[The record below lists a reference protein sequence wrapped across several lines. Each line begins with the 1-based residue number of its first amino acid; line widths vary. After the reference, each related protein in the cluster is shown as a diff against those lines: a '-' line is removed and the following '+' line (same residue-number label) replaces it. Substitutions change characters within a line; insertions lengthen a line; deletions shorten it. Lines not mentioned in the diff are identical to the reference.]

1 MGCGKSTVG
10 RNLARKTGRR
20 FVDMD
25 AYKEKK
31 TGKTISEIFAEQGED
46 GFRDIEHE
54 VCAELAKKSS
64 LIIATGGGALT
75 FERNVE
81 VFRGKDMIVLLDVP
95 DRVSPASRFLE
106 RYGFPAPNGRLLYGR

>member
-10 RNLARKTGRR
+10 RNLARKTGKR

-25 AYKEKK
+25 AYIEKK
-31 TGKTISEIFAEQGED
+31 TGKTISEIFTDQGED

-54 VCAELAKKSS
+54 VCLELADKSN

-75 FERNVE
+75 FERNVR
-81 VFRGKDMIVLLDVP
+81 VFKGKDIIGQGQKHP
-95 DRVSPASRFLE
+95 DPDYARGDGRGASLFS
-106 RYGFPAPNGRLLYGR
+106 